1 MPGCA
6 IDAFQ
11 LILLQLSFM
20 AGIYIHIPFCK
31 TRCHYCN
38 FFSRASG
45 KHREE
50 FLPALLREM
59 ELQQDYLRDEP
70 VHTVY
75 LGGGT
80 PSLLSDHEIRE
91 ILDHVRSHFRVDD
104 AAEITLE
111 ANPDDI
117 NARKAKELLR
127 AGIGRLSL
135 GVQSFHDEDL
145 AYLKRVHNA
154 VDAMNAIK
162 ILQDSGLEDLTIDL
176 IYGIPTLSDE
186 KWAEN
191 LDVFF
196 RFRLPHLSAYALTVE
211 DKTPLEVLIRREKLP
226 APDEDSLSR
235 QFKTLTSLTGREG
248 YIHYEISNFALEGH
262 YSKHNSLYW
271 TGGHYLGLGPS
282 AHSYNGISR
291 RWNKAS
297 MKSWLALEDHYDESF
312 EEEILSQDQRY
323 NEYVM
328 TSLRTVWGCDIG
340 LVEQQFGKEYADHLA
355 AGAEKYLERQQIRRE
370 NTRLFLTEKGKFFA
384 DGIAA
389 DLFI

>member
-1 MPGCA
+1 
-6 IDAFQ
+6 
-11 LILLQLSFM
+11 M

-38 FFSRASG
+38 FFSQASER
-45 KHREE
+45 HRDT
-50 FLPALLREM
+50 FLPVLMQEIER
-59 ELQQDYLRDEP
+59 QRDYLQGEV
-70 VHTVY
+70 VHTIY
-75 LGGGT
+75 FGGGT
-80 PSLLSDHEIRE
+80 PSLLSEREIRE
-91 ILDHVRSHFRVDD
+91 ILDHLRRNFRIDD

-117 NARKAKELLR
+117 NAKKAKELLA
-127 AGIGRLSL
+127 AGIERLSL

-145 AYLKRVHNA
+145 LYLKRVHNA
-154 VDAMNAIK
+154 DQAISAIK
-162 ILQDSGLEDLTIDL
+162 VLQDSGLEEITIDL

-191 LDVFF
+191 LEHFF
-196 RFRLPHLSAYALTVE
+196 RYDLPHLSAYALTVE
-211 DKTPLEVLIRREKLP
+211 EKTPLEVLIRKEKLP

-235 QFKTLTSLTGREG
+235 QFTILTSLTGRER
-248 YIHYEISNFALEGH
+248 YIHYEISNFAREGH

-282 AHSYNGISR
+282 AHSYNGVSR

-297 MKSWLALEDHYDESF
+297 MNFWLDLGNHFNESF
-312 EEEILSQDQRY
+312 EEEVLNMDQRY

-328 TSLRTVWGCDIG
+328 TSLRTVWGCDLE
-340 LVEQQFGKEYADHLA
+340 LVEQQFGNKYTAHLA
-355 AGAEKYLERQQIRRE
+355 AGAEKYLERQQLRKE
-370 NTRLFLTEKGKFFA
+370 NTRYFLTEKGKFFA
-384 DGIAA
+384 DGITA